1 MRKVM
6 LLAAMLAMVLAA
18 AAPALAQAVAIDE
31 GDDVEY
37 NAVCQNIIGGFGEI
51 TQAQYGTADAIAVDD
66 SAAAAEVAQEQGVS
80 ISQVNE
86 CLNNF
91 DVNGDG
97 KVTVVEVKKAGVV
110 AKKVVTA
117 TATASVAAKAQYVVK
132 KTATATATTTA
143 TASATS
149 SAKSTTTALPATGG
163 PAVSG
168 AMALGAGVLLVGGG
182 LLARRIVR

>member
-37 NAVCQNIIGGFGEI
+37 NAVCQNIIGGFGDI
-51 TQAQYGTADAIAVDD
+51 TQAQFGDADAVAVDD

-80 ISQVNE
+80 IEQVNE

-91 DVNGDG
+91 
-97 KVTVVEVKKAGVV
+97 
-110 AKKVVTA
+110 
-117 TATASVAAKAQYVVK
+117 
-132 KTATATATTTA
+132 ATATATGTSTA

-149 SAKSTTTALPATGG
+149 SATTTALPPTGG
-163 PAVSG
+163 LAAPGAV
-168 AMALGAGVLLVGGG
+168 ALGAGVLLVAGG
-182 LLARRIVR
+182 LVARRIVR